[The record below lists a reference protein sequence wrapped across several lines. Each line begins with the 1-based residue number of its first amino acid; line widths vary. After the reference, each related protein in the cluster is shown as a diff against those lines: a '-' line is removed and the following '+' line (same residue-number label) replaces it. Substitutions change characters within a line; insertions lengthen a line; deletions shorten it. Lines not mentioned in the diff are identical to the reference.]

1 MSKPTSSL
9 DIEKIRSL
17 RASKQWT
24 QEYVAEQLHISPTQ
38 YARIERGEI
47 SPRIEMLFKIAG
59 LFEKDVWE
67 LLEVAQHFTQTQ
79 FAYSSPDATQAQQS
93 NVYHNNYYGN
103 DVMAAEM
110 EKMRQ
115 TVQHTT
121 EKLTQ
126 QDELLAQ
133 LKTAVRQKDE
143 EIAFLRKMLQKSEK
157 G

>member
-24 QEYVAEQLHISPTQ
+24 QEYVAEQLNISPTQ

-59 LFEKDVWE
+59 LFEKDVLE

-93 NVYHNNYYGN
+93 NVYNNYYGN
-103 DVMAAEM
+103 DAMAAEI
-110 EKMRQ
+110 EKMKQ
-115 TVQHTT
+115 TVQHTA
-121 EKLTQ
+121 EKLAQ
-126 QDELLAQ
+126 QNELLAQ
-133 LKTAVRQKDE
+133 LKTSIRQKEE
-143 EIAFLRKMLQKSEK
+143 EIAFLREMLQKSTK
-157 G
+157 N